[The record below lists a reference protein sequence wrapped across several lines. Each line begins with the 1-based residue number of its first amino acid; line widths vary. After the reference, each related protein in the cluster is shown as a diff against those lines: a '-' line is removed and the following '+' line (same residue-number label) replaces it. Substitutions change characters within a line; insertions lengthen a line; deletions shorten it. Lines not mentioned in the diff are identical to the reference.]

1 MTKTSQQPDI
11 QALQRKTVRV
21 LTAGQIFSGF
31 GLGSTLSIGSLLAHE
46 LSGTTAWAGA
56 AATFSTL
63 GAATWAIPL
72 ARRAYAR
79 GRRVALATGAAIA
92 ITGASLIIAATAL
105 RLFPLL
111 LVALFLLGAGSAT
124 GLQARFAATDLP
136 ASKSTARDLS
146 IVVWA
151 TTVGAVVGPNLF
163 GPGEAL
169 GALIGLPEMT
179 GPFFITILSQIT
191 ATSIFWFG
199 LRPDPLLT
207 AQKLGDAKTAKP
219 KLSIGTA
226 IQTLREYPV
235 AAYAVA
241 TIALSHM
248 VMVSVMSMTPA
259 HLEQHGATLVV
270 VGFTISIHIAGMYAF
285 SPIFGWLA
293 DKFGKIKTI
302 LLGQSI
308 YIAALLFA
316 GIGMDNQQSVLLGLF
331 LIGLG
336 WSASTVSASA
346 LLSATLPA
354 AQKTN
359 VQGMSDSLMNLSGA
373 FGGAVAGS
381 IMTAL
386 MFVGLNM
393 SAMVPVSLILIYTG
407 VTLLR
412 AKRERGLKAE
422 FAPETN
428 HRERISDPSGI

>member
-1 MTKTSQQPDI
+1 MSQTTQQPDL
-11 QALQRKTVRV
+11 QAIQRKTVRV
-21 LTAGQIFSGF
+21 LTAGQVFSGF
-31 GLGSTLSIGSLLAHE
+31 GLGSTLSIGSLLALE

-63 GAATWAIPL
+63 GAAAWAIPL

-92 ITGASLIIAATAL
+92 ITGASLIITATAL
-105 RLFPLL
+105 KFFPLL

-136 ASKSTARDLS
+136 ANKSTARDLS

-163 GPGEAL
+163 GPGEIL
-169 GALIGLPEMT
+169 GAWLGLPEMT

-191 ATSIFWFG
+191 ATCIFWFG
-199 LRPDPLLT
+199 LRPDPLQT
-207 AQKLGDAKTAKP
+207 AQKLGDAKAAKP

-226 IQTLREYPV
+226 IQTLREHPV

-259 HLEQHGATLVV
+259 HLEQHGASLAV
-270 VGFTISIHIAGMYAF
+270 VGFTISVHIGGMYAF

-293 DKFGKIKTI
+293 DKFGKIKTV
-302 LLGQSI
+302 LLGQTI
-308 YIAALLFA
+308 YVAALLFA
-316 GIGMDNQQSVLLGLF
+316 GIGMENEQSVLLGLF
-331 LIGLG
+331 LLGLG

-346 LLSATLPA
+346 LLSSSLPA
-354 AQKTN
+354 EQKTN

-373 FGGAVAGS
+373 LGGAVAGS
-381 IMTAL
+381 IMAVL
-386 MFVGLNM
+386 MFVGLNL
-393 SAMVPVSLILIYTG
+393 SAMAPVSLILIFTG
-407 VTLLR
+407 LTLLR
-412 AKRERGLKAE
+412 GRRENASKSATELE
-422 FAPETN
+422 NPTT
-428 HRERISDPSGI
+428 PYM

>member
-1 MTKTSQQPDI
+1 VSQTTQQPDL
-11 QALQRKTVRV
+11 QAIQRKTVRV
-21 LTAGQIFSGF
+21 LTAGQVFSGF
-31 GLGSTLSIGSLLAHE
+31 GLGSTLSIGSLLALE

-63 GAATWAIPL
+63 GAAAWAIPL

-92 ITGASLIIAATAL
+92 ITGASLIITATAL
-105 RLFPLL
+105 KFFPLL

-136 ASKSTARDLS
+136 ANKSTARDLS

-163 GPGEAL
+163 GPGEIL
-169 GALIGLPEMT
+169 GAWLGLPEMT
-179 GPFFITILSQIT
+179 GPFFITILSQIG
-191 ATSIFWFG
+191 ASLIFWFG
-199 LRPDPLLT
+199 LRPDPLKT
-207 AQKLGDAKTAKP
+207 AQQLGDAKAAKP

-226 IQTLREYPV
+226 IQTLREHPV

-259 HLEQHGATLVV
+259 HLEQHGASLAV
-270 VGFTISIHIAGMYAF
+270 VGFTISIHIGGMYAF

-293 DKFGKIKTI
+293 DKFGKIKTV
-302 LLGQSI
+302 LLGQTI
-308 YIAALLFA
+308 YVAALLFA
-316 GIGMDNQQSVLLGLF
+316 GIGMENEQSVLLGLF
-331 LIGLG
+331 LLGLG

-346 LLSATLPA
+346 LLSSSLPA
-354 AQKTN
+354 QQKTN

-373 FGGAVAGS
+373 LGGAVAGS
-381 IMTAL
+381 IMAAL
-386 MFVGLNM
+386 MFVGLNL
-393 SAMVPVSLILIYTG
+393 SAMAPVSLILIFTG
-407 VTLLR
+407 LTLLR
-412 AKRERGLKAE
+412 GRRENASKSATELE
-422 FAPETN
+422 NPTT
-428 HRERISDPSGI
+428 PYM

>member
-1 MTKTSQQPDI
+1 VSQTTQHPDL
-11 QALQRKTVRV
+11 QAIQRKTVRV
-21 LTAGQIFSGF
+21 LTAGQVFSGF
-31 GLGSTLSIGSLLAHE
+31 GLGSTLSIGSLLALE

-63 GAATWAIPL
+63 GAAAWAIPL
-72 ARRAYAR
+72 ARRANAR

-92 ITGASLIIAATAL
+92 ITGASLIITATAL
-105 RLFPLL
+105 KFFPLL

-136 ASKSTARDLS
+136 ANKSTARDLS

-163 GPGEAL
+163 GPGEIL
-169 GALIGLPEMT
+169 GAWLGLPEMT

-191 ATSIFWFG
+191 ATCIFWFG

-207 AQKLGDAKTAKP
+207 AQKLGDAKAAKP

-226 IQTLREYPV
+226 IQTLREHPV

-259 HLEQHGATLVV
+259 HLEQHGASLAV
-270 VGFTISIHIAGMYAF
+270 VGFTISVHIGGMYAF

-293 DKFGKIKTI
+293 DKFGKIKTV
-302 LLGQSI
+302 LLGQTI
-308 YIAALLFA
+308 YVAALLFA
-316 GIGMDNQQSVLLGLF
+316 GIGMENEQSVLLGLF
-331 LIGLG
+331 LLGLG

-346 LLSATLPA
+346 LLSSSLPA
-354 AQKTN
+354 EQKTN

-373 FGGAVAGS
+373 LGGAVAGS
-381 IMTAL
+381 IMAAL
-386 MFVGLNM
+386 MFVGLNL
-393 SAMVPVSLILIYTG
+393 SAMAPVSLILIFTG
-407 VTLLR
+407 LTLLR
-412 AKRERGLKAE
+412 GRRENASKSATELE
-422 FAPETN
+422 NPTT
-428 HRERISDPSGI
+428 PYM

>member
-1 MTKTSQQPDI
+1 MSQTTQQPDL
-11 QALQRKTVRV
+11 QAIQRKTVRV
-21 LTAGQIFSGF
+21 LTAGQVFSGF
-31 GLGSTLSIGSLLAHE
+31 GLGSTLSIGSLLALE

-63 GAATWAIPL
+63 GAAAWAIPL

-92 ITGASLIIAATAL
+92 ITGASLIITATAL
-105 RLFPLL
+105 NFFPLL

-136 ASKSTARDLS
+136 ANKSTARDLS

-163 GPGEAL
+163 GPGEVL
-169 GALIGLPEMT
+169 GAWLGLPEMT
-179 GPFFITILSQIT
+179 GPFFITILSQIS
-191 ATSIFWFG
+191 ATCIFWFG

-207 AQKLGDAKTAKP
+207 AQKLGDAKAAKP

-226 IQTLREYPV
+226 IQTLREHPV

-259 HLEQHGATLVV
+259 HLEQHGATLAV
-270 VGFTISIHIAGMYAF
+270 VGFTISVHIGGMYAF

-293 DKFGKIKTI
+293 DKFGKIKTV
-302 LLGQSI
+302 LLGQTI

-316 GIGMDNQQSVLLGLF
+316 GIGMENEQSVLLGLF
-331 LIGLG
+331 LLGLG

-346 LLSATLPA
+346 LLSTSLPKE
-354 AQKTN
+354 QKTN

-373 FGGAVAGS
+373 LGGAVAGS
-381 IMTAL
+381 IMAAL
-386 MFVGLNM
+386 MFVGLNL
-393 SAMVPVSLILIYTG
+393 SAMAPVSLILIFTG
-407 VTLLR
+407 LTLLR
-412 AKRERGLKAE
+412 GRRENASKNATELE
-422 FAPETN
+422 NPTT
-428 HRERISDPSGI
+428 PYM